1 MEGFV
6 IPDSKKYVTIAEK
19 ATKPCLGSVPR
30 RKLADISNLMEKY
43 RPSNQEEKFKSM
55 PSTTKEYND
64 QLQKENMALVNMMAQ
79 RNKII
84 EQSGVELDR
93 LRVNLL
99 KMQEQNQQ
107 FAVSNN
113 QMLMELNLGKDRLKA
128 LQHELGCKN
137 GLLIARKLELKERA
151 RTRPCQNDDMEVK
164 LIKCKK
170 PGESSKEGGNDEIPH
185 NTKRSLQSN
194 SLVSSKQFESM
205 DKAENKRSYERR
217 QSARFKA
224 EEVKPIDNL
233 SEIDDRKT
241 PVCPLLHDPVKEN
254 GSTSTSASLENDGK
268 KCSLAPGSEAQEIVR
283 LSLCRPSRQAAKK
296 VQSYKE
302 IPVNVKMRRTD

>member
-30 RKLADISNLMEKY
+30 RKLADIGNLMEKY
-43 RPSNQEEKFKSM
+43 RPSNQVEKFKSM
-55 PSTTKEYND
+55 PSTTKEYID

-84 EQSGVELDR
+84 EQSGVELER
-93 LRVNLL
+93 LGVKLL
-99 KMQEQNQQ
+99 KLQEQNQQ
-107 FAVSNN
+107 LAVSNN
-113 QMLMELNLGKDRLKA
+113 QMLMLKA

-151 RTRPCQNDDMEVK
+151 RTRPCQNAVMEVK

-170 PGESSKEGGNDEIPH
+170 PGDSSKEDGNDEIPS

-224 EEVKPIDNL
+224 EEVIPIDNL
-233 SEIDDRKT
+233 LEIDDRKT
-241 PVCPLLHDPVKEN
+241 PVCPLPHDPVKEN
-254 GSTSTSASLENDGK
+254 GSTSTSASLE
-268 KCSLAPGSEAQEIVR
+268 S
-283 LSLCRPSRQAAKK
+283 
-296 VQSYKE
+296 
-302 IPVNVKMRRTD
+302 